1 MRELPPQIFHLRDPK
16 GAITRAF
23 GNRKNIPKNVR
34 GHGTSGSENEMSRT
48 APQFDPSEQIGAA
61 IGELEVTLAEAA
73 ATIER
78 LFRLKGRLATEIEQ
92 IRAER
97 ERLDIYD
104 EDEAAAMLKLKPKHL
119 AELRRRHDLPHVNF
133 GNVIRY
139 TKPQIAA
146 ICEVMAIHQKRTPA
160 AIRRAA

>member
-1 MRELPPQIFHLRDPK
+1 MKR
-16 GAITRAF
+16 AI
-23 GNRKNIPKNVR
+23 
-34 GHGTSGSENEMSRT
+34 
-48 APQFDPSEQIGAA
+48 PQFDPSEQIGAC
-61 IGELEVTLAEAA
+61 IGELDVTLAEAA

-78 LFRLKGRLATEIEQ
+78 LFRLKGRLAIEIEQ

-97 ERLDIYD
+97 DRLDIYD

-139 TKPQIAA
+139 TKPQITA
-146 ICEVMAIHQKRTPA
+146 ICEVMAIHQQKTPA